1 MQVYQQHE
9 RPRVIALDII
19 TFPKKKGA
27 NRPLFVVTRARS
39 DARARDRCFMLS
51 RLPVA
56 HSAIYNLISSKADCR
71 QALPSSPAS
80 QSHRLAAE

>member
-9 RPRVIALDII
+9 RPRAIALDII

-27 NRPLFVVTRARS
+27 KRPLFVVTRAES
-39 DARARDRCFMLS
+39 DARARNRCFVLS

-56 HSAIYNLISSKADCR
+56 HSAIYNLISGKADCR

-80 QSHRLAAE
+80 QSHRLAVE